1 MAKKNNN
8 PKQAPCSNC
17 SKATC
22 EKENQPAQKS
32 IERLL
37 LVGNSPNLA
46 ERQNGRVAWDRLM
59 HTLEKSCP
67 DYVPIDNVAKSFPQR
82 IQEICNVRK
91 MLEKLGKE
99 KALDNSFQDWLVG
112 VSELLP
118 TAIHRMLT
126 KMNFDHYLTTNYDH
140 ALERAFC
147 SGFKV
152 KKGDIKKSQEVW
164 EGWEG
169 AQLEEY
175 AKLTEFP
182 ENKKREDV
190 IHIHGRVSGES
201 PLVMSPDSYAYAANA
216 LKESGEGKTWLD
228 LFIRSEIHICG
239 IDLRPEELVIWRALE
254 LRYQEL
260 CKEGEYDKSDPRA
273 YAYVFYKV
281 DDTEEEKKMKE
292 LRNLLMSYGV
302 IFQGIP
308 VYNNNYVEAWALLI
322 GKIELNMNKLHVK
335 SSGNNSDSLDDDELD
350 TIICSE
356 RPSKN
361 RGKNLSTAFVQ
372 HYMFPHFCRM
382 SIGKKKYC
390 AIKKTGYWLCYCVIE
405 GNTYMW
411 RFNGNDITKFL
422 DFSREEKAELLLDYR
437 HGAVYKIDRNT
448 KDRESLLHLA
458 QGGWICD
465 LSTFSDLL
473 KLNED

>member
-8 PKQAPCSNC
+8 TKQAPCNNC

-22 EKENQPAQKS
+22 EKEDKPAQKS

-37 LVGNSPNLA
+37 LVGNSPNLV
-46 ERQNGRVAWDRLM
+46 ERQNGGVAWDRLM
-59 HTLEKSCP
+59 RTLEKSCP

-99 KALDNSFQDWLVG
+99 KALDKSFHGWLEG

-118 TAIHRMLT
+118 TAIHRMLA
-126 KMNFDHYLTTNYDH
+126 KMDFDHYLTTNYDH

-164 EGWEG
+164 KGWEG

-175 AKLTEFP
+175 AKLTKLP
-182 ENKKREDV
+182 ENKRREDV
-190 IHIHGRVSGES
+190 IHIHGMVSGEN
-201 PLVMSPDSYAYAANA
+201 PLVMSPSSYAYAASS
-216 LKESGEGKTWLD
+216 LKETGNTWLD
-228 LFIRSEIHICG
+228 LFTRSEIHICG

-308 VYNNNYVEAWALLI
+308 VYNNNYEEAWALLI
-322 GKIELNMNKLHVK
+322 GRMELNMNKYRIK
-335 SSGNNSDSLDDDELD
+335 NGNSDSLGDDELD
-350 TIICSE
+350 TVLCLE
-356 RPSKN
+356 RTGKN
-361 RGKNLSTAFVQ
+361 RNTNLSTAFVQ
-372 HYMFPHFCRM
+372 HYMFPYFCRM
-382 SIGKKKYC
+382 NIGKKKYC
-390 AIKKTGYWLCYCVIE
+390 AIKKARCWLCYCVIE

-411 RFNGNDITKFL
+411 LFDGDDITKHFE
-422 DFSREEKAELLLDYR
+422 DGKEEEVKLLLDYR
-437 HGAVYKIDRNT
+437 HGDVYKIDG
-448 KDRESLLHLA
+448 KSLA
-458 QGGWICD
+458 RFARGRWICD
-465 LSTFSDLL
+465 IQEFSDLL